1 MITFN
6 IEPLHKFISSNKLKN
21 NNDIILFN
29 ATIEFYKNES
39 LHNIHS
45 QVLIV
50 MLPKQI
56 AVYILEFLKEEFHT
70 TELYNTSSYHFK
82 CPEAKRLE
90 IYQNNADQAFILSI
104 IPL

>member
-29 ATIEFYKNES
+29 AAVEFFKNGT

-50 MLPKQI
+50 MLPNQI

-82 CPEAKRLE
+82 CPKAKRLE
-90 IYQNNADQAFILSI
+90 IYQNNPNQEFILSI

>member
-6 IEPLHKFISSNKLKN
+6 IEPLHKFISSNRLKN

-29 ATIEFYKNES
+29 AAIEFYDNRS

-50 MLPKQI
+50 MLPNQV
-56 AVYILEFLKEEFHT
+56 AVYILEFLKEEYNT
-70 TELYNTSSYHFK
+70 TELYNTSNYHFK

-90 IYQNNADQAFILSI
+90 IYKSNTDKEFILSI